1 MRRNLHAGKKQ
12 SGGLSLNIFTREEL
26 DEIHFATLE
35 VLEHTG
41 LLMDNDTAL
50 EMFHGAGAKVDK
62 QKRIVKMPPYLVEDA
77 IRSAPSKLFLAGRN
91 PNNDF
96 IMEGNRVGF
105 TNFGEGVFIID
116 PYTGEH
122 RETTK
127 QDVADSAKICDYLS
141 DIDVYERAVGASDVP
156 METVQLHNAEAWLP
170 NTSKHGFMGPGNAY
184 LMQKITQMAAA
195 ITGGM
200 DKLKERPIISFIT
213 CPVSPLQLVPETCEI
228 IMEGARSGMAVNI
241 LSMAMAGGSSPV
253 TLAGTLVDHN
263 AEVLG
268 GIVLSQLT
276 AKGAKVIY
284 GSSTTAMDLR
294 LAAATVGSPECAVIN
309 AAVALSLIHI
319 SEPTRQLMSSRMPS
333 SA

>member
-1 MRRNLHAGKKQ
+1 MRRNLHAGKRQ

-35 VLEHTG
+35 GLEHTG
-41 LLMDNDTAL
+41 LLIDNDEAL
-50 EMFHGAGAKVDK
+50 EMFHGAGARVDK
-62 QKRIVKMPPYLVEDA
+62 QKRIVKMPPYVVEDA

-91 PNNDF
+91 PKNDF

-195 ITGGM
+195 IAGGM

-276 AKGAKVIY
+276 NKGSRVIY

-309 AAVALSLIHI
+309 AAVAQMATYYLL
-319 SEPTRQLMSSRMPS
+319 PS
-333 SA
+333 WVAGG

>member
-1 MRRNLHAGKKQ
+1 VRRNLHAGKRQ

-41 LLMDNDTAL
+41 LLMDNDEAL

-91 PNNDF
+91 PENDF

-195 ITGGM
+195 ISGGM

-309 AAVALSLIHI
+309 AAVAQMATYYLL
-319 SEPTRQLMSSRMPS
+319 PS
-333 SA
+333 WVAGG

>member
-228 IMEGARSGMAVNI
+228 IMEGGRSGMAVNI

-309 AAVALSLIHI
+309 AAVAQMATYYLL
-319 SEPTRQLMSSRMPS
+319 PS
-333 SA
+333 WVAGG